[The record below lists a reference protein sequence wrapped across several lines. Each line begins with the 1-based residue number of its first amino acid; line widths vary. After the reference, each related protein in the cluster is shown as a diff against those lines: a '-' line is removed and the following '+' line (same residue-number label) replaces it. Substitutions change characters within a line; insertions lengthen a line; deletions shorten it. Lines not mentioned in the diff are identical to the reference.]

1 MYGDVIGQVT
11 VDMNFDEYMTERVKE
26 AFEANN
32 KDDIEV
38 EECIVSNII
47 YVKSTKLESDDLI
60 DILADNGIEAREY

>member
-26 AFEANN
+26 AFEANDR
-32 KDDIEV
+32 DDVEIEG
-38 EECIVSNII
+38 CIMSNII

-60 DILADNGIEAREY
+60 DILADNGIEARAY